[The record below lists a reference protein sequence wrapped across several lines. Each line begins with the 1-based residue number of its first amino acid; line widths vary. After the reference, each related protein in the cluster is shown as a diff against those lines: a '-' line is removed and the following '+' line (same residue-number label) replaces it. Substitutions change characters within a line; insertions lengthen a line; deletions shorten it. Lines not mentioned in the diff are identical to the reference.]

1 MTTERAFEMGKEA
14 FEKGWHSAPALN
26 AEFHGAVF
34 SKAGVSA
41 GTYLEL
47 AAAYLDGWTRANL
60 DAPIPGWEPWEY
72 PEWSPRYAPKP
83 A

>member
-26 AEFHGAVF
+26 AEFLKEALFPGI
-34 SKAGVSA
+34 KAK
-41 GTYLEL
+41 TYHEL
-47 AAAYLDGWTRANL
+47 TGAYLDGWHRANL

-72 PEWSPRYAPKP
+72 PEWSTHYAPKP